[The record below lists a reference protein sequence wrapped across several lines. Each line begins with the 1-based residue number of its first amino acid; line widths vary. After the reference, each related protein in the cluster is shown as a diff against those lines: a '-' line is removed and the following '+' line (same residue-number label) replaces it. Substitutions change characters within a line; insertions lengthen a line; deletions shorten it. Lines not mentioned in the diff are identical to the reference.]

1 MASRFWTQLFSDKE
15 ISIAIVPDKKSNFKY
30 YCSDWC
36 RQNWNYEEQADLF
49 YVSGMKQEKCL
60 VCGKE
65 LLGRQLKYCSK
76 ACYFAGRHNLK
87 REITGADI
95 KILS

>member
-1 MASRFWTQLFSDKE
+1 M
-15 ISIAIVPDKKSNFKY
+15 P
-30 YCSDWC
+30 
-36 RQNWNYEEQADLF
+36 
-49 YVSGMKQEKCL
+49 GMKQDKCL

-76 ACYFAGRHNLK
+76 ACYVAGRYSRK

-95 KILS
+95 KLINKISDRK

>member
-1 MASRFWTQLFSDKE
+1 MKRLKYCRYCGKV
-15 ISIAIVPDKKSNFKY
+15 IDKKSNFKY

-36 RQNWNYEEQADLF
+36 RQNWHYEEQADLF
-49 YVSGMKQEKCL
+49 YVPGMKQDKCL

-65 LLGRQLKYCSK
+65 LLERQLKYCSK
-76 ACYFAGRHNLK
+76 ACYFAGRHNRK

-95 KILS
+95 KLIKKTSDRK